1 MKFPGVASWESNPV
15 EISEARCGRFLAKKM
30 MSVCFMAWGPHRVV
44 RVRTGY
50 PDHLDYEGQ

>member
-30 MSVCFMAWGPHRVV
+30 MSVCMAWRATQSGE

>member
-1 MKFPGVASWESNPV
+1 MRWCVASWESNPV
-15 EISEARCGRFLAKKM
+15 KKSSPVWM
-30 MSVCFMAWGPHRVV
+30 LLCEKDDECVHGVGHTELRV

>member
-1 MKFPGVASWESNPV
+1 MVCRKLGVEPSQKVKPSV
-15 EISEARCGRFLAKKM
+15 DCFLAKKM
-30 MSVCFMAWGPHRVV
+30 MSVCMACGPHRVV